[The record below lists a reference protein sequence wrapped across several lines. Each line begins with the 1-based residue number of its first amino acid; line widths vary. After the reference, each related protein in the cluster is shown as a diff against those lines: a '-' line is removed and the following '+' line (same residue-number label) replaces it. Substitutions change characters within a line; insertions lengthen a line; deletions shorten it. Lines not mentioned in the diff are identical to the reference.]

1 MTFSG
6 ALTAPFD
13 LTSLSLDAA
22 LQLDRL
28 AHKKTADLATI
39 GAFGQRMSSSE
50 NLQGFARPFSF
61 HENPVNIDILNSALY
76 RSEGPTLVSISDLEA
91 RLNDLLSKINEV
103 AAGRDEDESTLSSL
117 KRFCLALHT
126 ALLEE
131 VVPRTDPND
140 WMSVQQELRVA

>member
-6 ALTAPFD
+6 TFTAPFD

-28 AHKKTADLATI
+28 AQKKTADLATI
-39 GAFGQRMSSSE
+39 SAFGQRMSSSE
-50 NLQGFARPFSF
+50 GLPGSARPFSF
-61 HENPVNIDILNSALY
+61 QENPVNIDILNSALY
-76 RSEGPTLVSISDLEA
+76 RSEGPTLVNISDLEA

-103 AAGRDEDESTLSSL
+103 AAGRDKDEGTLSSL

-131 VVPRTDPND
+131 LVPRTSPND
-140 WMSVQQELRVA
+140 WMSAQQELRIA